1 MEVVI
6 VGGGKVGGH
15 LASLLVESGR
25 RVSVVEVDTA
35 HVAELG
41 HRLPAS
47 AILSGSG
54 TDARVLELAGI
65 RSASVLA
72 AVTGSD
78 ETNLVVAAI
87 GRFEFGV
94 PRVIAR
100 VVDPRNA
107 WLYAG
112 DMGVD
117 AALDQTDMLAHLVLE
132 EMSLGDMTVLLK
144 LRRGQFELVEEVVAS
159 SARAVGRIVADLE
172 LPDDCAI
179 VAVLRDGDL
188 VSGYQ
193 RIQIRAGDEVLAV
206 VPSGQAAWL
215 AEMLGSTGDESDQSG

>member
-15 LASLLVESGR
+15 LAALLLESGR
-25 RVSVVEVDTA
+25 QVSVVELDPA
-35 HVAELG
+35 HVDDLER
-41 HRLPAS
+41 RLPA
-47 AILSGSG
+47 ATVLSGSG
-54 TDARVLELAGI
+54 TDAHVLELAGI
-65 RSASVLA
+65 RNASVLA

-78 ETNLVVAAI
+78 ETNLVVAGT
-87 GRFEFGV
+87 GRFEFAV

-107 WLYAG
+107 WLFAA

-117 AALDQTDMLAHLVLE
+117 AAIDQTDMLAHLVLE
-132 EMSLGDMTVLLK
+132 EISLGDMTVVLK
-144 LRRGQFELVEEVVAS
+144 LRRGQFELVEEVVAP
-159 SARAVGRIVADLE
+159 SASAVGRTVADLD

-193 RIQIRAGDEVLAV
+193 RAQIRPGDEVLAV
-206 VPSGQAAWL
+206 VPSGSASWL
-215 AEMLGSTGDESDQSG
+215 AEMLGPVRDEGDQPG